1 MTLAKKTWTK
11 VMFDFR
17 HEGHYDEKALIKA
30 INTELERQGLYWTG
44 YVEFDAVDYSGYDD
58 LI

>member
-1 MTLAKKTWTK
+1 MSKKIWTK

-30 INTELERQGLYWTG
+30 INAELERQRLYWTE
-44 YVEFDAVDYSGYDD
+44 YVDFDAVDYSGYND
-58 LI
+58 LV